1 MYLLAIRLMMMML
14 AEQQNL
20 CVVIKIPGACQP
32 WKKEYRPLYRGVVG
46 VGSVDAREPT
56 DF

>member
-20 CVVIKIPGACQP
+20 CVVIKIPDGHTN
-32 WKKEYRPLYRGVVG
+32 K
-46 VGSVDAREPT
+46 REN
-56 DF
+56 DDLVL